1 MSPRLAGAVLAL
13 IAAALLAISVAT
25 SAWWAGHPSVEG
37 RTIEAKTVHV
47 GLHGAEGCN
56 TGGDGGCTTLELPD
70 AFTLTGYVAA
80 GATGLLALAA
90 ILLAIATLQLAAVRK
105 TLSTVVFVLVAVAV
119 LVAAALIVQ
128 GPKVGKVSQHVVIPM
143 GYGLFVFV
151 GGVVSAIVASVLAR
165 RPAPKVELRPSRA
178 AVAPALAAPPPQ
190 QPVDVLAFLKE
201 EAPRPTAPATHS
213 PLAGPAG
220 PLAPQSPQFS
230 NGPIPTPVPVAPPM
244 PMPMPS
250 SGVLEGRTKPAS
262 IAPPPP
268 RPSPPAPPRTNPPS
282 TPPRT
287 KPVSVPP
294 PPSAPVFGT
303 SEPPRTHPVSVPPPP
318 GARTRAGTAPPPPGA
333 ISARLKASSVPPPVR
348 PGALPRPP
356 DPTVLPVATPTT
368 PKTLA
373 GAVAP
378 PTISTPK
385 PVVAAKLPVRAETDP
400 SELAETVDRDNHSV
414 GDATDASVVLPPES
428 EHTSPSE
435 PLDTEEAPAVRPPA
449 DTDAVATIAIPK
461 EDPVEAEIARQSMS
475 EIATVAR
482 ERISSRELMTGD
494 STSETAAAAAAAE
507 PAAAPAAAA
516 TKIPLTTASSTLP
529 PPNEKQ
535 VATSG
540 PSPACPQCEAP
551 MAWVEE
557 HLRFY
562 CKSCRMY
569 F

>member
-13 IAAALLAISVAT
+13 IAAALLAMSIVT
-25 SAWWAGHPSVEG
+25 SAWWEGHPSVEG
-37 RTIEAKTVHV
+37 RTIDAKTVHI

-70 AFTLTGYVAA
+70 AFTLTGYVGA
-80 GATGLLALAA
+80 GAAGLLALAVVLMG
-90 ILLAIATLQLAAVRK
+90 ILTLQLAEARK
-105 TLSTVVFVLVAVAV
+105 KLSIAVFVLAAIAV
-119 LVAAALIVQ
+119 LVAAALIAQ
-128 GPKVGKVSQHVVIPM
+128 GPKVGKASQHIVIPM
-143 GYGLFVFV
+143 GYGLYLFA
-151 GGVVSAIVASVLAR
+151 GGIVTAILAGVLAR

-178 AVAPALAAPPPQ
+178 AIAPALSAPPPPQQQ
-190 QPVDVLAFLKE
+190 QPVDVLAFLQPE
-201 EAPRPTAPATHS
+201 PPVPQVMLPMS
-213 PLAGPAG
+213 P
-220 PLAPQSPQFS
+220 
-230 NGPIPTPVPVAPPM
+230 PTPVPRANISAMTGIPTPPPVEPPRPKPVSVAPP
-244 PMPMPS
+244 
-250 SGVLEGRTKPAS
+250 
-262 IAPPPP
+262 
-268 RPSPPAPPRTNPPS
+268 PPRTNPPAPPAP
-282 TPPRT
+282 PPRT

-294 PPSAPVFGT
+294 LPIAAAFGT
-303 SEPPRTHPVSVPPPP
+303 PEPPRTNPISVPPPP

-333 ISARLKASSVPPPVR
+333 IAARLKASSVPPPVR
-348 PGALPRPP
+348 PGALPKPP
-356 DPTVLPVATPTT
+356 DPTALPMATPTT

-378 PTISTPK
+378 SPK
-385 PVVAAKLPVRAETDP
+385 SAPKLPVRAETDP
-400 SELAETVDRDNHSV
+400 SELAETVDRDSQSV
-414 GDATDASVVLPPES
+414 GDATDANVVLPPES

-435 PLDTEEAPAVRPPA
+435 PLDTEEGPAVRPPA
-449 DTDAVATIAIPK
+449 DTDAVATVAVPK
-461 EDPVEAEIARQSMS
+461 EDPPRAASQAETAAVEKVEAEVARQSMS

-494 STSETAAAAAAAE
+494 STSETATPVAE
-507 PAAAPAAAA
+507 AP
-516 TKIPLTTASSTLP
+516 KIPITTASSSLP
-529 PPNEKQ
+529 PPKEKQ